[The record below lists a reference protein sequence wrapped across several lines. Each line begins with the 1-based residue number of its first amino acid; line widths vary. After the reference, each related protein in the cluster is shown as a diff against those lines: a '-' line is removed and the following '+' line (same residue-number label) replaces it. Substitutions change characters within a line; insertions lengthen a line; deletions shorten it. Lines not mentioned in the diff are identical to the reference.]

1 MEDSSTKSENV
12 CDLIPVKLAKKLE
25 SSLVVVEVITLP
37 PPINLI
43 SLDILLFLPGGYE
56 MSETLFSR

>member
-1 MEDSSTKSENV
+1 MEDSSTKTENV
-12 CDLIPVKLAKKLE
+12 CDLILVKLAKKLE